1 MSKWQATF
9 YHKRNK
15 VLYQVEENR
24 VITKIEEYDKKR
36 CKIYIDEEFSFLLYK
51 GELKEY
57 EIKQGMSITEDIY
70 DTIVTELL
78 PKRAKKRCLNLLQKK
93 NYTEYKLREKL
104 KEGWYPVEIEE
115 EAIAY
120 VKSFH
125 YIDDYRY
132 ACDYIFY
139 HKNLE
144 SKKKIEDKLKL
155 KGIQQDILQQAF
167 MDSYEEGEEQQ
178 IELEQAY
185 KLLQKKHFDSE
196 NMDWKEIQK
205 IYAYLIRKGISS
217 SVIKKAMAFHH
228 SI

>member
-1 MSKWQATF
+1 M
-9 YHKRNK
+9 
-15 VLYQVEENR
+15 LYQVEANR
-24 VITKIEEYDKKR
+24 VITKIEDYDKKR

-51 GELKEY
+51 GELAEY
-57 EIKQGMSITEDIY
+57 KIKQGISITKEIY
-70 DTIVTELL
+70 DTIRGEVL

-104 KEGWYPVEIEE
+104 KEGLYSREIED

-139 HKNLE
+139 HKNGE
-144 SKKKIEDKLKL
+144 SKKKIEGKLKA
-155 KGIQQDILQQAF
+155 KGIEQDILLRAF
-167 MDSYEEGEEQQ
+167 ADSYEDGEEQI

-185 KLLQKKHFDSE
+185 KLLQKKHFDSKK
-196 NMDWKEIQK
+196 MDWKEKQK
-205 IYAYLIRKGISS
+205 IYAFLMRKGISS
-217 SVIKKAMAFHH
+217 SVIKKAMT
-228 SI
+228 SQNIR